1 MILITL
7 TIPSNYPNT
16 HRTEHLETIRIALN
30 AKLGFNVANAERD
43 MQNEREKLQR
53 YQSVKGK
60 ITFFLFFFFL
70 RLWA

>member
-7 TIPSNYPNT
+7 TIPHNYPKT
-16 HRTEHLETIRIALN
+16 HRTEHLETIRNALN
-30 AKLGFNVANAERD
+30 AKFGLNVANAETDR
-43 MQNEREKLQR
+43 QNEREKLQR

-60 ITFFLFFFFL
+60 IRFFLFFL